1 MQNLRGRALEYAI
14 VAEIIQR
21 LPQNQINLTQRTLQ
35 NQQRDLP
42 KYLHLSVNMQQ
53 NYQQCSARIFQWLDS
68 NFAISTQ
75 PLSIDRL
82 PDKNSQQGD
91 VTDIRIVMGSQEI
104 NLSVKHNHSALKHQR
119 PASTAQHCGY
129 TKGSPEDIQ
138 FRTDYNNITTAFT
151 TTVQGDT
158 YFRDLDNGVV
168 LTLLYIPICT
178 LVTEFINSFCSSPIS
193 ASHLF
198 SFLVGRIDF
207 YKIIFYESQNL
218 LLVQDFRKPPFVNSV
233 TAQSDQS
240 YAHLQFSNA
249 WKISMRLHTASS
261 RITSNPSLKFDTNLD
276 SSIVVPQQQFTL

>member
-21 LPQNQINLTQRTLQ
+21 LPQNQINLTQRTLE

-42 KYLHLSVNMQQ
+42 KYLNLSVNMQQ
-53 NYQQCSARIFQWLDS
+53 NYQQCSARIFQWLES

-75 PLSIDRL
+75 PVSIDRL

-104 NLSVKHNHSALKHQR
+104 NLSVKHNHAALKHQR

-138 FRTDYNNITTAFT
+138 FRTDYSTITKAFT
-151 TTVQGDT
+151 TRVQGYT
-158 YFRDLDNGVV
+158 HFNDLNDGVV
-168 LTLLYIPICT
+168 LTELYNPICT
-178 LVTEFINSFCSSPIS
+178 IVTGFINTFCRSPIS

-198 SFLVGRIDF
+198 TFLVGRIDF
-207 YKIIFYESQNL
+207 YKIIFYESQHL
-218 LLVQDFRKPPFVNSV
+218 LLVQDFRKPPVVNSV
-233 TAQSDQS
+233 TAQSNQS
-240 YAHLQFSNA
+240 YVRLQFSNA
-249 WKISMRLHTASS
+249 WIISMRLHTAAS

-276 SSIVVPQQQFTL
+276 SSIVVPQQQFIL